1 MAITI
6 TDEEQ
11 KCEDVGNAF
20 FGLIAFVV
28 FFVLMKVVE

>member
-1 MAITI
+1 MAIPI

-11 KCEDVGNAF
+11 KCEDVWNAF

-28 FFVLMKVVE
+28 FFVLVKVVE

>member
-1 MAITI
+1 MAIPI
-6 TDEEQ
+6 TDKEQ

-28 FFVLMKVVE
+28 FFVLVKVVE